1 MCKVVLNSI
10 DKVKRFVNVTSKVDG
25 DVFLQS
31 GRYIIDA
38 KSIMGIFSIDL
49 TKPLEMSFEKC
60 SDEEKISTWRK
71 YRSFLWRCSMNLL
84 QIKNLI
90 ASDEYEFLKS
100 NEHLGGG
107 IIMLGLGGSHA
118 YGTNIETSDLDV
130 RGCALNSKE
139 EILTNQH
146 YEQFVDEKTD
156 TTIYAFNKLISL
168 LCNCN
173 PNTIEM
179 LGLKPEHYLY
189 LSPVGREL
197 LSNKNLFLSKKA
209 AQAFG
214 GYATAQLRR
223 LDNKA
228 ARLVGQTQREQHI
241 LNSINNVRADFNE
254 RYSPYP
260 DDAIRLY
267 IDKSDKEDMES
278 EIFMDVKLTRYPLR
292 DYKSM
297 WSEMHNVV
305 KDYAKIGKRNQHAI
319 EHNKLGKHMMH
330 LIRLYMMCLDILE
343 NKEIV
348 TFRSK
353 EHDLLMSI
361 RNGKYLDA
369 NRQPIP
375 EFFEMVDEY
384 EKKMQYAK
392 ENTDL
397 PEKPDYKKIQEFVMD
412 VNERVVRGLI

>member
-1 MCKVVLNSI
+1 
-10 DKVKRFVNVTSKVDG
+10 
-25 DVFLQS
+25 
-31 GRYIIDA
+31 
-38 KSIMGIFSIDL
+38 
-49 TKPLEMSFEKC
+49 
-60 SDEEKISTWRK
+60 
-71 YRSFLWRCSMNLL
+71 MNLL
-84 QIKNLI
+84 QIKDLI
-90 ASDEYEFLKS
+90 ASDEYEFLRS
-100 NEHLGGG
+100 NEHLGDKV
-107 IIMLGLGGSHA
+107 IMIG
-118 YGTNIETSDLDV
+118 
-130 RGCALNSKE
+130 
-139 EILTNQH
+139 
-146 YEQFVDEKTD
+146 
-156 TTIYAFNKLISL
+156 
-168 LCNCN
+168 
-173 PNTIEM
+173 IEM

-197 LSNKNLFLSKKA
+197 LNNKGLFLSKKA

-228 ARLVGQTQREQHI
+228 ARLVGQAQREQHI

-254 RYSPYP
+254 RYSLHP

-305 KDYAKIGKRNQHAI
+305 KDYAKVGKRNQHAI

-361 RNGKYLDA
+361 RNGKYLDT

-412 VNERVVRGLI
+412 VNERVVRGSI

>member
-1 MCKVVLNSI
+1 
-10 DKVKRFVNVTSKVDG
+10 
-25 DVFLQS
+25 
-31 GRYIIDA
+31 
-38 KSIMGIFSIDL
+38 
-49 TKPLEMSFEKC
+49 
-60 SDEEKISTWRK
+60 
-71 YRSFLWRCSMNLL
+71 MNLL
-84 QIKNLI
+84 QIKDLI
-90 ASDEYEFLKS
+90 ASDEYEFLRS
-100 NEHLGGG
+100 NEHLGDKV
-107 IIMLGLGGSHA
+107 IMIGLGGSHA

-197 LSNKNLFLSKKA
+197 LNNKDLFLSKKA

-228 ARLVGQTQREQHI
+228 ARLVGQAQREQHI

-254 RYSPYP
+254 RYYQYP

-267 IDKSDKEDMES
+267 IDKSDQEDMES
-278 EIFMDVKLTRYPLR
+278 EIFMDVKLPRYPLR

-343 NKEIV
+343 NKKIV
-348 TFRSK
+348 TFRSE

-361 RNGKYLDA
+361 RNGKYLDN

-397 PEKPDYKKIQEFVMD
+397 LEKPDYKKIQEFVMD